1 MKIKFITG
9 IKNNQGLLVI
19 LLSVFALVVLAP
31 AMADKKGSKEKP
43 VTASSDSSLLS
54 IAPYKK
60 SSFAPARG
68 ETFIMP
74 VKIVEAEKIKKIN
87 IEIRTSDNDLVRTLS
102 LNKFKSDKTHYNI
115 VWDGKDNNKQLVP
128 DEVYYP
134 VFIITDRDENVVR
147 LDRRTQ
153 SGGEEVYDFE
163 KVIRPGAIEYTLPV
177 ASRVLIRSGIKNGP
191 MLRTIIDW
199 EPRTAGFHADR
210 WNGRDE
216 DNIIAIEQNP
226 HVGYLIM
233 GYQLPDYSILAYGNE
248 KDTYRAYRKRQKWPL
263 RQAHFNNRLLE
274 RGGHV
279 IRPEFYTPISQ
290 QKSPR
295 ISVNMLDR
303 TSRKSITRVKGFDEL
318 VTEVKL
324 HPLDEIYLDQERYEI
339 SFFVDNE
346 FIAEEEQGYVPF
358 TWRWSPGRF
367 GLKPGDHV
375 LTVNVSGYNGQVGV
389 KNIMFSLEK
398 DKHK

>member
-1 MKIKFITG
+1 MKLTAWIK
-9 IKNNQGLLVI
+9 KNQRLLAI
-19 LLSVFALVVLAP
+19 LLPVFALINHAP
-31 AMADKKGSKEKP
+31 AMADNKGSSESSI
-43 VTASSDSSLLS
+43 TASSDASLVS

-60 SSFAPARG
+60 SSFTPARG
-68 ETFIMP
+68 ETFDMF
-74 VKIVEAEKIKKIN
+74 VKVIDAEKIKKID
-87 IEIRTSDNDLVRTLS
+87 IEIRTSDNDLVRTLT
-102 LNKFKSDKTHYNI
+102 LNKFKPNKTHYKI
-115 VWDGKDNNKQLVP
+115 IWDGKDNNKQVVP

-134 VFIITDRDENVVR
+134 VFIITDKDKNEERI
-147 LDRRTQ
+147 DRRTH

-163 KVIRPGAIEYTLPV
+163 KTIRPGSIEYTLPV
-177 ASRVLIRSGIKNGP
+177 ASRILIRSGIKNGP

-216 DNIIAIEQNP
+216 DNIIAIEQNQK
-226 HVGYLIM
+226 VRYLIM
-233 GYQLPDYSILAYGNE
+233 GYQLPDYSILAYGNS
-248 KDTYRAYRKRQKWPL
+248 KDTYRAYRERQKWPL
-263 RQAHFNNRLLE
+263 RQARYSNRLLE
-274 RGGHV
+274 RAGHV

-295 ISVNMLDR
+295 ISVSMLDKV
-303 TSRKSITRVKGFDEL
+303 TRKSITRVKGFDEL

-346 FIAEEEQGYVPF
+346 FIAEEEQGFVPF

-389 KNIMFSLEK
+389 KNIMFSLEAG
-398 DKHK
+398 KHN